1 MMLEWAKA
9 YFRWVLEKGIHEH
22 LDGEL
27 EGNQSTLVHNS
38 FHHFALAGPLN
49 RS

>member
-1 MMLEWAKA
+1 MMGNWAKT
-9 YFRWVLEKGIHEH
+9 YFGWVLEESIYEH
-22 LDGEL
+22 LDGQL

-38 FHHFALAGPLN
+38 LHHFAFAGPLN